1 MPRPDLDLHPLDYY
15 CLLRIEL
22 NADLSCSV
30 LNCTL
35 LLPVAAS
42 SSTAVKYMYEY
53 VLIDAVS
60 AADARKESNPS
71 AAHDRCRSEMPGI
84 EKSHIKNAGVR
95 EASTSSTA
103 VPVDGSTGRS
113 LGKVLHYGPLV
124 PFLSAWGKLPS
135 L

>member
-1 MPRPDLDLHPLDYY
+1 MQEKNPIRQQRMIGVGQR
-15 CLLRIEL
+15 CL
-22 NADLSCSV
+22 
-30 LNCTL
+30 
-35 LLPVAAS
+35 AS
-42 SSTAVKYMYEY
+42 K
-53 VLIDAVS
+53 
-60 AADARKESNPS
+60 NPY
-71 AAHDRCRSEMPGI
+71 
-84 EKSHIKNAGVR
+84 KNAGVR